1 MDQTDKI
8 VARTAASISAAD
20 LQLLLLS
27 RAATPSP
34 FRKSSKLCRVH
45 DDDDDDHCY
54 GPALKSSRSI

>member
-8 VARTAASISAAD
+8 VAGTAASISAAD

-45 DDDDDDHCY
+45 DDDDDHCY